1 MARIFSELE
10 QLLVYR
16 NLLQDEVI
24 KKLMAFAK
32 DECPKLR
39 GDLAGELIVKA
50 EELGLAGNL
59 LNSYII
65 HLVSFDNNV
74 FSRTAEKTGGKV
86 GASLLKAAAYD
97 ITILKKVFRQSQ
109 QCGFDSIVL
118 SYNPTYQ
125 KRDNNIAEVQDWLLD
140 STDRYSAEQVAA
152 LLCEHYARYGYSEM
166 AGCRAFRWDKQKGLV
181 GVRHIDPIRLE
192 DIVGYERQKKT
203 LLRNTE
209 AFLAGKPAHNVLLVG
224 ARGTG
229 KSSSVK
235 ALANRYY
242 EDGLRLIEVTKN
254 DLQDLSAVMNAA
266 RQWGKKFILF
276 IDDLSFEESELG
288 YKQLKSVMD
297 GGLETRPDNVLIYA
311 TSNRRRLIRE
321 SWQDRAGDEVH
332 HQDTIHEKISLADR
346 FGITLTYPSPNQDE
360 YLKIVEDIARKN
372 NVDLPSVELRA
383 QALRW
388 EMAHSGRSGRIARQF
403 VDDLISK
410 ISCG

>member
-1 MARIFSELE
+1 MATVFSELE

-16 NLLQDEVI
+16 KLLADVVI

-32 DECPKLR
+32 DSSWLQ
-39 GDLAGELIVKA
+39 GELASDLITKA
-50 EELGLAGNL
+50 EELGLSGNL
-59 LNSYII
+59 INSYLI
-65 HLVSFDNNV
+65 HLISFDNNV

-86 GASLLKAAAYD
+86 GASLLAAAAHD
-97 ITILKKVFRQSQ
+97 IAIFRQVFAASQ
-109 QCGFDSIVL
+109 QCGFDGIIL
-118 SYNPTYQ
+118 NYTPTY
-125 KRDNNIAEVQDWLLD
+125 KRQDNHTAAVQEWLLAGAD
-140 STDRYSAEQVAA
+140 QYTAEQVAA
-152 LLCEHYARYGYSEM
+152 LLSGHYARYGYGEM
-166 AGCRAFRWDKQKGLV
+166 ASCKAFRWDKQKGLV
-181 GVRHIDPIRLE
+181 GVKHIDPIQLE

-242 EDGLRLIEVTKN
+242 DAGLRLIEVTKN
-254 DLQDLSAVMNAA
+254 DLTDLPAIMNAA
-266 RQWGKKFILF
+266 RQWGKKFIVF
-276 IDDLSFEESELG
+276 IDDLSFEETEAG

-297 GGLETRPDNVLIYA
+297 GGVETKPDNVLIYA

-321 SWQDRAGDEVH
+321 TWQDRAGDEVH

-360 YLKIVEDIARKN
+360 YLRIVEDIARKN
-372 NVDLPSVELRA
+372 NVDLPTVELRA